1 MASSKPLSDVDRN
14 IINALAEGPLTT
26 PELKELVGE
35 SAYRRCRR
43 LEDLGLLKSTMSVR
57 YVLFCVECWEVVT
70 QENHQDHEDHED
82 QLRNIPNNVRKWAL
96 TEKGQQEVQS

>member
-1 MASSKPLSDVDRN
+1 MVSSQPLSDIDHN
-14 IINALAEGPLTT
+14 IINSLAEGPLTT
-26 PELKELVGE
+26 PELKELVGQ

-43 LEDLGLLKSTMSVR
+43 MEDLGLLKSTMGVR

-82 QLRNIPNNVRKWAL
+82 QLRNISNSVRKWML
-96 TEKGQQEVQS
+96 TEEAQQVVQ